1 MNRQSIKQQAK
12 EDVRKNYLPWLI
24 VAIIAISLSFLQGYL
39 QLTDQTSFVDGSARI
54 QFQVRWLNIIEII
67 LLVPFSRLAIHL
79 CTGTFRSIKESL
91 FKNEQWLRDIGA
103 LLLVALYTFLWTLLF
118 IIPGIIKGYSYSLV
132 PYILAEDDT
141 ISITE
146 AIALSQ
152 RMTEGYKWELFVLD
166 WSFILWD
173 IAAGLTMG
181 IIGFYSVPYQKSNLD
196 TVLFTTFTL
205 KKASHV

>member
-1 MNRQSIKQQAK
+1 MNRSSIKQQAK
-12 EDVRKNYLPWLI
+12 EDIRQNYVPWLVVGLI
-24 VAIIAISLSFLQGYL
+24 TLSITIFQGYFH
-39 QLTDQTSFVDGSARI
+39 LTDSNTILETSARV
-54 QFQVRWLNIIEII
+54 QVQERWLNLFEIL

-79 CTGTFRSIKESL
+79 CTGRFRSIKESL

-103 LLLVALYTFLWTLLF
+103 LLLVALYTLLWTLLF

-152 RMTEGYKWELFVLD
+152 RLTEGYKWELFVMD

-173 IAAGLTMG
+173 LATSLTIGLV
-181 IIGFYSVPYQKSNLD
+181 GFYAIPY
-196 TVLFTTFTL
+196 
-205 KKASHV
+205 KKATWTRYYLQLSR

>member
-1 MNRQSIKQQAK
+1 MNRSSIKQQAK
-12 EDVRKNYLPWLI
+12 EDIRQNYVPWLVVRLI
-24 VAIIAISLSFLQGYL
+24 TLSITIFQGYFR
-39 QLTDQTSFVDGSARI
+39 LTDSNTILETSARV
-54 QFQVRWLNIIEII
+54 QVQERWLNLFEIL

-79 CTGTFRSIKESL
+79 CTGRFRSIKESL

-103 LLLVALYTFLWTLLF
+103 LLLVALYTLLWTLLF

-152 RMTEGYKWELFVLD
+152 RLTEGYKWELFVMD

-173 IAAGLTMG
+173 LATSLTIGLV
-181 IIGFYSVPYQKSNLD
+181 GFYAIPY
-196 TVLFTTFTL
+196 
-205 KKASHV
+205 KKATWTRYYLQLSR

>member
-1 MNRQSIKQQAK
+1 MNRSSIKQQAK
-12 EDVRKNYLPWLI
+12 EDIRQNYVPWLI
-24 VAIIAISLSFLQGYL
+24 VAIISIFLLILQGYFR
-39 QLTDQTSFVDGSARI
+39 LTDPNSIIESSARI
-54 QFQVRWLNIIEII
+54 QFQVRWLNIVEII

-91 FKNEQWLRDIGA
+91 FENEQWLRDIGA

-118 IIPGIIKGYSYSLV
+118 IIPGVIKGYSYSMV

-146 AIALSQ
+146 AIELSQ

-181 IIGFYSVPYQKSNLD
+181 IIGFYSVPYQKATWTRYYLQLSR
-196 TVLFTTFTL
+196 
-205 KKASHV
+205 

>member
-1 MNRQSIKQQAK
+1 MNRSSIKQQAK
-12 EDVRKNYLPWLI
+12 EDIRQNYVPWLVVGLI
-24 VAIIAISLSFLQGYL
+24 TLSITIFQGYFR
-39 QLTDQTSFVDGSARI
+39 LTDSNTILETSARV
-54 QFQVRWLNIIEII
+54 QVQVRWLNLFEIL

-79 CTGTFRSIKESL
+79 CTGRFRSIKESL

-103 LLLVALYTFLWTLLF
+103 LLLVALYTLLWTLLF

-152 RMTEGYKWELFVLD
+152 RLTEGYKWELFVMD

-173 IAAGLTMG
+173 LATSLTIGLV
-181 IIGFYSVPYQKSNLD
+181 GFYAIPY
-196 TVLFTTFTL
+196 
-205 KKASHV
+205 KKATWTRYYLQLSR

>member
-1 MNRQSIKQQAK
+1 MNRSSIKQQAK
-12 EDVRKNYLPWLI
+12 EDIRQNYVPWLVVGLI
-24 VAIIAISLSFLQGYL
+24 TLSITIFQGYFR
-39 QLTDQTSFVDGSARI
+39 LTDSNTILETSARV
-54 QFQVRWLNIIEII
+54 QVQERWLNLFEIL

-79 CTGTFRSIKESL
+79 CTGRFRSIKESL

-103 LLLVALYTFLWTLLF
+103 LLLVALYTLLWTLLF

-152 RMTEGYKWELFVLD
+152 RLTEGYKWELFVMD

-173 IAAGLTMG
+173 LATSLTIGLV
-181 IIGFYSVPYQKSNLD
+181 GFYAIPY
-196 TVLFTTFTL
+196 
-205 KKASHV
+205 KKATWTRYYLQLSR